1 MSTSHLR
8 NRITDLDALDARILS
23 ALTVDARTSV
33 AELAR
38 TVGLSPPSAAERIRR
53 LEEKGVIE
61 GYTVAIDPRAVGLP
75 VAAWMRIRPMPG
87 ELKTVAEIL
96 RTMPE
101 IVECDRVTGE
111 DCFVA
116 RAHLKSIE
124 DLERLI
130 DQIISHAIT
139 TTSIIQSTLV
149 RRRPPAIGANVDEG
163 VGRQASTRFPV
174 SR

>member
-1 MSTSHLR
+1 MAKRRLR
-8 NRITDLDALDARILS
+8 NQSTDLDALDVRIL
-23 ALTVDARTSV
+23 AVLTADARTSV

-38 TVGLSPPSAAERIRR
+38 IVGLSPPSAAERIRR
-53 LEEKGVIE
+53 LEEKGVIN
-61 GYTVAIDPRAVGLP
+61 GYTVAIDPKAVGLP

-87 ELKTVAEIL
+87 ELRTVAEIL
-96 RTMPE
+96 ETMPE

-139 TTSIIQSTLV
+139 TTSIIQSTLI

-163 VGRQASTRFPV
+163 IGRPASTQFPV